1 LIFPA
6 GAKLLA
12 AQPDF
17 IPDAGYL
24 ESDDCIRIATQ
35 GDNVNPTRRQMLK
48 AAGAVPLV
56 GMGAAHAQPFPSR
69 PIKIIVPASAGTS
82 IDAVTR
88 FFSEPLGKRLNTTVV
103 ADNRSGAGGLMAYQA
118 AAKAAPD
125 GYTLILTGIP
135 LYLLPLFNE
144 AATSAFD
151 PVKDFA
157 PVARVAR
164 VPYAIVVGP
173 ESPYRT
179 LSELVQAMKSKPG
192 EVTYSSQ
199 GVGSSAHLCSV
210 VLTDMANAKAQ
221 HVGYKETTMA
231 VTDVVGGRVSFTCQ
245 TSVGVLPL
253 VQAGK
258 LRALAVT
265 SNKRWEELPD
275 VPTATESGVPGFEAS
290 SQLDFMAPAHT
301 PEAVLRVLSDEFV
314 RIAQTPAFQEFC
326 AKQVLAR
333 DVVGFTALRPE
344 MSREAARW
352 KKIAQIARS

>member
-1 LIFPA
+1 MLKTA
-6 GAKLLA
+6 GAL
-12 AQPDF
+12 
-17 IPDAGYL
+17 
-24 ESDDCIRIATQ
+24 S
-35 GDNVNPTRRQMLK
+35 
-48 AAGAVPLV
+48 LV
-56 GMGAAHAQPFPSR
+56 GMGPAFAQQFPSR
-69 PIKIIVPASAGTS
+69 PIKIIVPASPGTS

-88 FFSEPLGKRLNTTVV
+88 FFVEPLSKKLNTPVV
-103 ADNRSGAGGLMAYQA
+103 VENRSGAGGLLAYTT
-118 AAKAAPD
+118 AAKVAPD

-135 LYLLPLFNE
+135 LYLLPLFSE
-144 AATSAFD
+144 ASVPPFD

-179 LSELVQAMKSKPG
+179 MSDLVQAMKKNPG

-210 VLTDMANAKAQ
+210 VLTDMSNTKAQ

-258 LRALAVT
+258 LRPLAVT
-265 SNKRWEELPD
+265 GGKRWEELPD
-275 VPTATESGVPGFEAS
+275 VPTVSESGVPGFDVS
-290 SQLDFMAPAHT
+290 SQLDFMAPART
-301 PEAVLRVLSDEFV
+301 PEAVLRLLSDEFS
-314 RIAQTPAFQEFC
+314 RIARTPEFKEFC
-326 AKQVLAR
+326 AKQVLAV
-333 DVVGFTALRPE
+333 DVVGSKALAPE
-344 MSREAARW
+344 MAREAAKW
-352 KKIAQIARS
+352 KVIAQLARS